1 MSDYTWLRLET
12 VLILHEESLA
22 DHGGLEGVR
31 DEGLLESALTHPQ
44 NRAHYDADADVF
56 DVAGAYAFALAKNHP
71 FFDGN
76 KRTAFLAAATFL
88 AVNGVRLTASEAD
101 ATLQMLALA
110 ASEIDEAAYAAWLRA
125 HSEPIA

>member
-1 MSDYTWLRLET
+1 MSDYTWLRIET

-22 DHGGLEGVR
+22 EHGGLEGIR

-44 NRAHYDADADVF
+44 NRAHYDEDADVF
-56 DVAGAYAFALAKNHP
+56 NVAGAYAFALAKNHP

-88 AVNGVRLTASEAD
+88 AINGFRLVATESD
-101 ATLQMLALA
+101 ATLKMLALA
-110 ASEIDEAAYAAWLRA
+110 ASEIDEAAYAAWLREA
-125 HSEPIA
+125 CEPIG

>member
-1 MSDYTWLRLET
+1 MSDCKWLRRET
-12 VLILHEESLA
+12 VLILHDESLA
-22 DHGGLEGVR
+22 DHGGLEGMR

-88 AVNGVRLTASEAD
+88 AINGFRLAASEVD
-101 ATLQMLALA
+101 ATLKTLLLA
-110 ASEIDEAAYAAWLRA
+110 ASEIDETAYAAWLRE
-125 HSEPIA
+125 HSEPAA